1 MKTARWLLLP
11 LLGSLAFGIS
21 AQPGDVSQRLKA
33 LDALLAEQW
42 EHQLEVSPESAT
54 VMGDLRY
61 NDRWSDV
68 SVAHALAERRVTADF
83 LRRFRAIDTRGLP
96 DQARLNQQLMVR
108 QLKED
113 LRSADLKLYEMPL
126 EQMSGIQ
133 IQLPSLISS
142 IPFGTTRQYEDYL
155 ARLRAIPTVLV
166 QVTETA
172 RQGMRDGLMPPKFV
186 LEKVQA
192 QIESIAAP
200 AGEGNTFAGP
210 LKHFPASMSQADRQ
224 RMREAIIA
232 AIDDQVRP
240 AYRTLGKFVAEDYAP
255 HGRSEPG
262 IWQLPNGD
270 AIYRF
275 RIEQQTTTTQSP
287 QTIHALGLAEVKRIE
302 AEMSVIARSLG
313 FPDLASFRLA
323 LKNDPKV
330 HAASPEDL
338 LGRYRVFV
346 AGMEPVLPKWFD
358 LLPKTRLTVVPF
370 ESYREKQAPPASY
383 QQGTPDGSRAGQL
396 YVNTGDFT
404 HRTTMAIESIAYH
417 EGIPGH
423 HLQFSIA
430 QALPG
435 LPAFRQQAA
444 YTAYI
449 EGWALYAERLG
460 KEMGFYNDP
469 LSDYGRLSGELL
481 RADRL
486 VLDTGVHCK
495 HWTRQQMIDY
505 FHAHSSQ
512 DEPDIQ
518 AETDRY
524 ITWPGQ
530 ALAYKLG
537 QLKIVQLR
545 ERARQ
550 SLGDRFDIR
559 AFHDQI
565 LGSGALPLG
574 VLEDRI
580 DTWIAAVK
588 RGAVPARAVEH
599 AS

>member
-1 MKTARWLLLP
+1 MIKMERWSLLV
-11 LLGSLAFGIS
+11 LLGVACGVS
-21 AQPGDVSQRLKA
+21 AKPADVAQRVKA

-42 EHQLEVSPESAT
+42 QHQLEANPESAT
-54 VMGDLRY
+54 VLGDLRY
-61 NDRWSDV
+61 NDRWNDASL
-68 SVAHALAERRVTADF
+68 AHVQREHKVTEDF
-83 LRRFRAIDTRGLP
+83 LRRFEAIDTHGLP
-96 DQARLNQQLMVR
+96 DDAKLNQQLMVR

-113 LRSADLKLYEMPL
+113 LRSDDLKLYEMPL

-133 IQLPSLISS
+133 IELPSLISS
-142 IPFGTTRQYEDYL
+142 MPFDNARQYEDYL
-155 ARLRAIPTVLV
+155 ARLKAIPTVLDRSM
-166 QVTETA
+166 ETA
-172 RQGMRDGLMPPKFV
+172 RQGLKDGLMPPKFV
-186 LEKVQA
+186 LDKVLA
-192 QIESIAAP
+192 QIDNIAAP
-200 AGEGNTFAGP
+200 AGADNTFAGP
-210 LKHFPASMSQADRQ
+210 LKHFPESVTAADRK
-224 RMREAIIA
+224 RLREAVIA
-232 AIDDQVRP
+232 AIDNEVRP
-240 AYRTLGKFVAEDYAP
+240 AYRKLRKFVAEDYAP

-275 RIEQQTTTTQSP
+275 RIEQQTTTAASP
-287 QTIHALGLAEVKRIE
+287 ESIHQLGLAEVSRIE
-302 AEMSVIARSLG
+302 AEMTSIARSLG
-313 FPDLASFRLA
+313 YSDLASFRNA

-330 HAASPEDL
+330 HPGSAAEL
-338 LGRYRVFV
+338 LDRYRVFV
-346 AGMEPVLPKWFD
+346 AGMEPELPKWFG
-358 LLPKTRLTVVPF
+358 LLPRTKLTVVPF
-370 ESYREKQAPPASY
+370 ESFREKQAPPASY

-396 YVNTGDFT
+396 YVNTGDFA
-404 HRTTMAIESIAYH
+404 HRTTMAVESIAYH
-417 EGIPGH
+417 EGVPGH

-435 LPAFRQQAA
+435 LPPFRQQAA

-460 KEMGFYNDP
+460 KEMGFYKDP

-486 VLDTGVHCK
+486 VLDTGVHYK
-495 HWTRQQMIDY
+495 HWTRQQMVDY

-537 QLKIVQLR
+537 QLKIVELR
-545 ERARQ
+545 ERARKA
-550 SLGDRFDIR
+550 LGDRFDIR

-565 LGSGALPLG
+565 LGSGALPLD
-574 VLEDRI
+574 VLESRVDA
-580 DTWIAAVK
+580 WIAQVN
-588 RGAVPARAVEH
+588 R
-599 AS
+599 SS